1 MKSFGRNTLRKVTAR
16 PRSSTGPPRFIVPMA
31 GVAIPDLEASNR
43 AAFREYQPD
52 VYAGLEKISQTF
64 STVVMENGRPAN
76 IDLGTARLY
85 PKDAA
90 EWSGEQVEAF
100 FKEPDRLDFTDP
112 RHCNLSPVSKRF
124 LADIT
129 DYFSPPNDVTLE
141 ASPVVDAG
149 YGFIFGIGLG
159 YHLKELI
166 ARTISRY
173 LILIEP
179 IGEFIGHSFQAIDWA
194 ELFEE
199 AEKKGITIHFIIGM
213 DPEAVNHEIER
224 LIVQYGETFLDGS
237 LAYLHYFS
245 WPITEARKILNER
258 LKTYYISRGFFEDE
272 ILMMTNTYGNLH
284 RWPSRILARERYLEQ
299 DMPVFIV
306 GSGPSFD
313 KALPHIKKWR
323 DRIIVFSC
331 GTSLGLLL
339 KNGIVPDLHVE
350 NENTPQLVNNL
361 REFHT
366 EYGFKGITLV
376 ASTTVNPE
384 VSGLFDKKWFYFRSH
399 LSSAFLLNNAVQ
411 PLIGAAP
418 LVANGAFA
426 AISTL
431 GFKNIYLI
439 GVDCGRH
446 PDDGHHSKDAVYYQ
460 EDYDNYLEGESLE
473 LLETEFTRVV
483 PGNFGGE
490 VLTTWYLDMSR
501 VSLSGLRRLSDV
513 NLYNCGEG
521 ARIDGAQPKAV
532 AAIELSYPPGRQGEV
547 LAKVEEQMKA
557 YEPDAFLDPIDISSL
572 AEACDDF
579 KESFSALLEQA
590 LAEDKGF
597 WEFER
602 RLDAFRK
609 DKMFALKGVLTVI
622 GGTYTSMVR
631 LGAFGGNRI
640 GDEKKRLEYLRFFI
654 KRYGELSLWMADE
667 IKVMLLE
674 MAARK
679 TTLSDVGKIDAA

>member
-1 MKSFGRNTLRKVTAR
+1 
-16 PRSSTGPPRFIVPMA
+16 MA
-31 GVAIPDLEASNR
+31 DAAITDLEASNR
-43 AAFREYQPD
+43 AAFRERHGD

-64 STVVMENGRPAN
+64 STLVIENGVPGN

-85 PKDAA
+85 PKNAA
-90 EWSGEQVEAF
+90 QWSDEQVEAY

-112 RHCNLSPVSKRF
+112 RHCNLSPVSKRL

-141 ASPVVDAG
+141 PSPVVDAG
-149 YGFIFGIGLG
+149 YGFIFGVGLG
-159 YHLKELI
+159 YHLKELMS
-166 ARTISRY
+166 RTISRY
-173 LILIEP
+173 LILVEP
-179 IGEFIGHSFQAIDWA
+179 IGEFILHSFKAIDWSA
-194 ELFEE
+194 LFEE

-213 DPEAVNHEIER
+213 DPEATILEIER
-224 LIVQYGETFLDGS
+224 LIVKYGETFLDGS

-245 WPITEARKILNER
+245 WPIKEARKILNER
-258 LKTYYISRGFFEDE
+258 LKTYYVSRGFFEDE

-313 KALPHIKKWR
+313 KALPYIRKWR

-339 KNGIVPDLHVE
+339 KNGISPDLHVE
-350 NENTPQLVNNL
+350 NENTLQLVDNL
-361 REFHT
+361 RGFRA
-366 EYGFKGITLV
+366 EYGFEGVTLV

-384 VSGLFDKKWFYFRSH
+384 VSALFEKKWFYFRSH
-399 LSSAFLLNNAVQ
+399 LSTAFLLNDSVK
-411 PLIGAAP
+411 PLVGAAP
-418 LVANGAFA
+418 LVANAAFA
-426 AISTL
+426 AITTL

-439 GVDCGRH
+439 GVDCGRR

-460 EDYDNYLEGESLE
+460 EDYDNYMEGESLE

-521 ARIDGAQPKAV
+521 ARIDGALPKAV
-532 AAIELSYPPGRQGEV
+532 AAVDLSYPPGRQGEV
-547 LAKVEEQMKA
+547 LGKVEEQMKA
-557 YEPDAFLDPIDISSL
+557 YEPGAFLGPVDIVSL
-572 AEACDDF
+572 AEACEDF
-579 KESFSALLEQA
+579 KESFSALLERA

-609 DKMFALKGVLTVI
+609 DNIFTMKSVLTVI

-640 GDEKKRLEYLRFFI
+640 RDEKRRLEYLRFFI
-654 KRYGELSLWMADE
+654 KRYGELSLWMAGE
-667 IKVMLLE
+667 IEIMLRE
-674 MAARK
+674 MADKK
-679 TTLSDVGKIDAA
+679 TTLSDIGKIDAA